1 MSFSDFLIAQ
11 FKGWRRREVVWLL
24 FCVLSIAGLSLY
36 WRDSPIAIVA
46 AVTGMMY
53 TILAGK
59 GKSACFLF
67 GLVNTPIYA
76 YLSFRQGFYGDFA
89 LNVYYFAMMFAGL
102 RAWMAHK
109 SDSDEEGVFRTHLD
123 AAWRLKLLMVCIAAT
138 LALFALLKILGG
150 SRPLCDAM
158 TNVLSI
164 AAMYLTVRRAIE
176 EWVLWIAVNAIEVFM
191 WAKVWLSGEG
201 MFSVLLMW
209 LLFLVNGILIF
220 AEWVRLN
227 KTDTSQNIKNLV

>member
-1 MSFSDFLIAQ
+1 MIFGGFFLSQ
-11 FKGWRRREVVWLL
+11 FNGWRRSEVLWLL
-24 FCVLSIAGLSLY
+24 FAILSITGLSLY
-36 WRDSPIAIVA
+36 WRVSPLAITA
-46 AVTGMMY
+46 AATGMMY
-53 TILAGK
+53 TVLAGK

-89 LNVYYFAMMFAGL
+89 LNVYYFIMMFVGL
-102 RAWMAHK
+102 RTWVLHK
-109 SDSDEEGVFRTHLD
+109 SDLAEEGISRTSL
-123 AAWRLKLLMVCIAAT
+123 AAKGRLKLFAVCAVST
-138 LALFALLKILGG
+138 LGLYIVLLHLGG

-176 EWVLWIAVNAIEVFM
+176 EWVIWIAVNAIEVFM

-201 MFSVLLMW
+201 MISVLLMW
-209 LLFLVNGILIF
+209 LLFLVNGIFILR
-220 AEWVRLN
+220 EWMRIN
-227 KTDTSQNIKNLV
+227 KKCV

>member
-36 WRDSPIAIVA
+36 WRDSLVAIVA
-46 AVTGMMY
+46 AVSGMMY

-89 LNVYYFAMMFAGL
+89 LNVYY
-102 RAWMAHK
+102 
-109 SDSDEEGVFRTHLD
+109 
-123 AAWRLKLLMVCIAAT
+123 
-138 LALFALLKILGG
+138 
-150 SRPLCDAM
+150 
-158 TNVLSI
+158 
-164 AAMYLTVRRAIE
+164 
-176 EWVLWIAVNAIEVFM
+176 
-191 WAKVWLSGEG
+191 
-201 MFSVLLMW
+201 
-209 LLFLVNGILIF
+209 
-220 AEWVRLN
+220 
-227 KTDTSQNIKNLV
+227 